1 MSAPTSTIDR
11 MARNIIDGDTAA
23 IGRISR
29 GKYTFEISFRF
40 RSMLRVMNN
49 SDRSNRIHVV
59 WPQTRNSGKGVPSV
73 DCAFRTPPKINELR
87 PIGAQTR
94 TIIQIQP
101 NELRLYNAC
110 SVRPAKYLSRRR
122 YSQTSLMRAKTL
134 SLLGSIS
141 HSATAASGPYDIR
154 LLQLQRP
161 LELGIDEALALER
174 GTAAALRTPQR
185 TDLLVVGV
193 HDERKRAVHHECV
206 FLALAANQGDADADR
221 VAGVS
226 EQIGGNPDHRLV
238 VAIREHL
245 LGVRLRRAEHQH
257 TLAVQ
262 LERAAGTGLRT
273 LGPETHADVGILV
286 APW

>member
-1 MSAPTSTIDR
+1 
-11 MARNIIDGDTAA
+11 MARNIVEGDTAES
-23 IGRISR
+23 GRISR
-29 GKYTFEISFRF
+29 GKYTLEISFRF

-49 SDRSNRIHVV
+49 NDRSNRIHVV
-59 WPQTRNSGKGVPSV
+59 WPQSRNSGYGVPSV
-73 DCAFRTPPKINELR
+73 GWTFRTPPKINELR

-110 SVRPAKYLSRRR
+110 SVRAAKYLRRRR
-122 YSQTSLMRAKTL
+122 YSHTSLMRAKTL

-141 HSATAASGPYDIR
+141 HSAKAASGPYDIR

-161 LELGIDEALALER
+161 LELGVDEALPLER
-174 GTAAALRTPQR
+174 STAAALRTAQG
-185 TDLLVVGV
+185 TDLLVIGV
-193 HDERKRAVHHECV
+193 HDERERAVHHQCV
-206 FLALAANQGDADADR
+206 FLALAANQGHADADR
-221 VAGVS
+221 VAGVC

-245 LGVRLRRAEHQH
+245 LGVRLGRSEHQH

-262 LERAAGTGLRT
+262 LERAPGTGLRT
-273 LGPETHADVGILV
+273 LRPEPHADIGVLV
-286 APW
+286 AAR